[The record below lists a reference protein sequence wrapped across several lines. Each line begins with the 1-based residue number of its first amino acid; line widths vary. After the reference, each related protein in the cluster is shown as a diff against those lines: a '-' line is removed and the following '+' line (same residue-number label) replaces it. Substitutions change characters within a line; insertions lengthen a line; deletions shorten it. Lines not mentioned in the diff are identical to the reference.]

1 MSKKNNGMGGL
12 WTAGFGQIGAT
23 LKALENEGVTL
34 EHLTWIRA
42 DPDYAKKVA
51 KVMLQGVSEKT
62 KNSLDQKLKR
72 RIMGRNFFG
81 IEEAIKYF
89 GIKPTKEQISALAKI
104 PFTEAELYEVRKTH
118 LLVAVF
124 PLSVW
129 KMRGTYPDT
138 DFKPFSA
145 PYINNWYGKE
155 PFANECGE
163 VSWQLIRTTPVAES
177 TLKTWDEQQ
186 KLLDNNEKTPTVRTM
201 VYAIIGHRLMT
212 GIWLF
217 KRIRVRCSDVD
228 SKGYHV
234 DIYSGCLDRLCPGG
248 IEINHSSND
257 ICDQH
262 IGLAVSR
269 KISTQ

>member
-1 MSKKNNGMGGL
+1 
-12 WTAGFGQIGAT
+12 
-23 LKALENEGVTL
+23 
-34 EHLTWIRA
+34 
-42 DPDYAKKVA
+42 
-51 KVMLQGVSEKT
+51 
-62 KNSLDQKLKR
+62 
-72 RIMGRNFFG
+72 
-81 IEEAIKYF
+81 
-89 GIKPTKEQISALAKI
+89 
-104 PFTEAELYEVRKTH
+104 
-118 LLVAVF
+118 
-124 PLSVW
+124 
-129 KMRGTYPDT
+129 MRDTYPDT

-155 PFANECGE
+155 PFANECSE

-186 KLLDNNEKTPTVRTM
+186 ELLDNNEKTPTVRTM

-217 KRIRVRCSDVD
+217 ERIRVRCSDVD

-248 IEINHSSND
+248 IEINHSPDD